1 MSIPMS
7 VESEVYEATVKIDSY
22 AYDDRYQPFEPCP
35 GALRL
40 LPNVAQ
46 PLVVLGAKDAEMDA
60 IEALCTAGGVP
71 HVYAKVRDAKTGEPR
86 RLRPGERITADND
99 ATDAD
104 GFYEL
109 TGEVSQQPISKGWHN
124 IVAVEVTGGPELW
137 SCTEID
143 HHFNALAKAPPS
155 SAFEASSLGQ
165 FLAMLLKHYVAAD
178 VSRLLGIEGLCD
190 LKRIPLTL
198 RIEGAA
204 DHNLGATLRGDVP
217 GIDPQIAAAYI
228 LKTRAATYIP
238 GASWDQILGVFA
250 ECSRTLLEAPVHPT
264 FERVS
269 MGEVAVQDLTDA
281 LADYEYDKPAFNGE
295 AYPLRLRLLPVVAA
309 YWRKTYAARIKT
321 AHGWG
326 LRMGGGGENIA
337 DAVTMLRSES
347 FQRELG
353 LKVGAEAPQN
363 VYCFPERG
371 IGGGTFAE

>member
-1 MSIPMS
+1 MLD
-7 VESEVYEATVKIDSY
+7 SEISTTVDNAVGNIRAFAQGCEIFKPNP
-22 AYDDRYQPFEPCP
+22 R
-35 GALRL
+35 ALTL
-40 LPNVAQ
+40 LPSALK
-46 PLVVLGAKDAEMDA
+46 PLVVLGAKDSEMDA
-60 IEALCTAGGVP
+60 IQELCIEGGVP
-71 HVYAKVRDAKTGEPR
+71 YAYARVKDAKTGEVR
-86 RLRPGERITADND
+86 RIRPGERITEDND
-99 ATDAD
+99 ATQDS
-104 GFYEL
+104 Y
-109 TGEVSQQPISKGWHN
+109 TGA
-124 IVAVEVTGGPELW
+124 IVPDCANAWAVEVTGGPELW
-137 SCTEID
+137 GCTEID

-228 LKTRAATYIP
+228 LKTRAATYLP

-269 MGEVAVQDLTDA
+269 MGEVAVQDLTDT
-281 LADYEYDKPAFNGE
+281 LADHEYDRPAFNGE

-326 LRMGGGGENIA
+326 LRMGGGGQNIA
-337 DAVTMLRSES
+337 DAITMLRSES

-353 LKVGAEAPQN
+353 LKVNAEAPQN